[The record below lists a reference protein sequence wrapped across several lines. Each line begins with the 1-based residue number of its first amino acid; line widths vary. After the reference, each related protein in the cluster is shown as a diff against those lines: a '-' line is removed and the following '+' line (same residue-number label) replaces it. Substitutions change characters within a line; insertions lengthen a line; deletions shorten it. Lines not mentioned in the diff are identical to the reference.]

1 MTKKLKHIIH
11 GGIAGINKTYTSSGG
26 ESEEI
31 KLYTNNLVEIVKE
44 PLKQLNAT
52 TDAKSETET
61 DAKSETETDAKS
73 NDKQPYDNEYKVTLK
88 VSPSTV
94 KNKDGKATIGDI
106 KIVYDSN
113 HRINSTPDQVD
124 YYLLELAR
132 YLKWL
137 TTKDTSDETG
147 SINDFLKSEQKNISF
162 IKNVPVESENTTDAP
177 VVGGSR
183 IRRTKRRRTRKNVTK
198 KRK

>member
-1 MTKKLKHIIH
+1 MTKNLKHII
-11 GGIAGINKTYTSSGG
+11 GGDIDSTYTPN
-26 ESEEI
+26 E
-31 KLYTNNLVEIVKE
+31 
-44 PLKQLNAT
+44 KQH
-52 TDAKSETET
+52 
-61 DAKSETETDAKS
+61 
-73 NDKQPYDNEYKVTLK
+73 YDNEYKISLK

-137 TTKDTSDETG
+137 TTKDTSDESG
-147 SINDFLKSEQKNISF
+147 SIKDFFKSEEKSISF
-162 IKNVPVESENTTDAP
+162 IKKIPDPPVA
-177 VVGGSR
+177 GGSR
-183 IRRTKRRRTRKNVTK
+183 IRRTKRRRARKNVTK

>member
-1 MTKKLKHIIH
+1 MSKIPGLATNIELFLK
-11 GGIAGINKTYTSSGG
+11 
-26 ESEEI
+26 E
-31 KLYTNNLVEIVKE
+31 
-44 PLKQLNAT
+44 LNANQLLHAT
-52 TDAKSETET
+52 ANMPYIF
-61 DAKSETETDAKS
+61 
-73 NDKQPYDNEYKVTLK
+73 NDTKYDNEYKVALK
-88 VSPSTV
+88 VFPSTV

-137 TTKDTSDETG
+137 TTNDKPNGNVT
-147 SINDFLKSEQKNISF
+147 INDFLKSEQKSISF
-162 IKNVPVESENTTDAP
+162 IKNIPVESENKTNPP
-177 VVGGSR
+177 VAGGSR
-183 IRRTKRRRTRKNVTK
+183 IRRTKRRCARKNVTK